1 MCGTEIQNLTCQSI
15 LRISFD
21 RSYFNYY
28 IKYFSNSP
36 FSPTE
41 IDLTPYCCYYCWWW
55 WWRQYVKICENIKNL
70 SKDKIEKDKT
80 NFAKV
85 TCWSVWR
92 SVCRAMLA
100 LSCNLSIMRIRIRI
114 AIIMSIMRIVRRY
127 KIIYQGQLQCNG
139 GSDSFGILWTGNLC
153 GLRMHDIYVV

>member
-1 MCGTEIQNLTCQSI
+1 MCGTEKKLCHKHCQSI
-15 LRISFD
+15 LRISFNG
-21 RSYFNYY
+21 SCFNDC
-28 IKYFSNSP
+28 IKYLSSSP

-100 LSCNLSIMRIRIRI
+100 LSCNLSIMRI
-114 AIIMSIMRIVRRY
+114 VRRY
-127 KIIYQGQLQCNG
+127 KLSIKVNYNAMEDQIVLAFCGPGICVA
-139 GSDSFGILWTGNLC
+139 FG
-153 GLRMHDIYVV
+153 RMIPM